1 MDCSAMRCYSSSSN
15 NMGRPSAFVFCGC
28 ILVTTLSL
36 APAAADKLA
45 EILGDKAARLMR
57 AKKKKTGEGSLRA
70 SDQLTEDD
78 FITPYIDDEDTD
90 EEE

>member
-1 MDCSAMRCYSSSSN
+1 M
-15 NMGRPSAFVFCGC
+15 
-28 ILVTTLSL
+28 TTLSL

-57 AKKKKTGEGSLRA
+57 AKKKKKGEGSLRA